1 MVLKITGYGI
11 LDYSRDWFNVFDGI
25 IVILSWVETIVSWT
39 TSVESSG
46 LSVLRG
52 FRLLRV
58 FKLVRGMEGMKKLVY
73 LVTGALQEAATLGFL
88 ISFYLFINALVGK
101 QLF

>member
-1 MVLKITGYGI
+1 
-11 LDYSRDWFNVFDGI
+11 
-25 IVILSWVETIVSWT
+25 
-39 TSVESSG
+39 
-46 LSVLRG
+46 
-52 FRLLRV
+52 
-58 FKLVRGMEGMKKLVY
+58 MEGMKKLVY